1 MVTMFLLQTFTVIGE
16 TPDGSLKTTT
26 VSVTGKSY
34 RDALDY
40 VKQIAPHLIALQ
52 GCTILFVR

>member
-1 MVTMFLLQTFTVIGE
+1 MFLLQTFTVIGE